1 MEHRIY
7 LTDLHAYNNG
17 ALIGDWVE
25 ITEFDR
31 NKHNFNEICRRCG
44 IKDGHEFFIT
54 DYESPFDIDEYIDP
68 ETLYRLSDLLKDPI
82 LDDDEISAVCD
93 STGDLEE
100 QIQHLEKRDFTFFKD
115 VRPSAKN
122 LGMIVMEN
130 LGELDS
136 NDWKSQYF
144 DYEAF
149 GEALL
154 ADDWEQLKRGYIRFD
169 N

>member
-17 ALIGDWVE
+17 ELIGDWVNIE
-25 ITEFDR
+25 EFDR
-31 NKHNFNEICRRCG
+31 QKHNFGEICRRCG
-44 IKDGHEFFIT
+44 IKDGHEFFVS
-54 DYESPFDIDEYIDP
+54 DWESSFNIGEYCDA
-68 ETLYRLSDLLKDPI
+68 EDLYRISEI
-82 LDDDEISAVCD
+82 LHKNFSDDEISAVCE
-93 STGDLEE
+93 STDDLEE
-100 QIQHLEKRDFTFFKD
+100 QIQHLEKCDFTFIGD
-115 VRPSAKN
+115 DRPSAKN
-122 LGMIVMEN
+122 LGMIVMEE

-154 ADDWEQLKRGYIRFD
+154 ADDWEQLKHGYIRFD

>member
-17 ALIGDWVE
+17 ALIGDWVNIE
-25 ITEFDR
+25 EFDR
-31 NKHNFNEICRRCG
+31 QKHNFGEICRRCG
-44 IKDGHEFFIT
+44 IKDGHEFFVS
-54 DYESPFDIDEYIDP
+54 DWESSFNIGEYCDA
-68 ETLYRLSDLLKDPI
+68 EDLYRISEI
-82 LDDDEISAVCD
+82 LHKNFSDDEISAVCE
-93 STGDLEE
+93 STDDLEE
-100 QIQHLEKRDFTFFKD
+100 QIQHLEKCDFTFIGD
-115 VRPSAKN
+115 DRPSAKN
-122 LGMIVMEN
+122 LGMIVMEE
-130 LGELDS
+130 LGVLDS

-154 ADDWEQLKRGYIRFD
+154 ADDWEQLKHGYIRFD